1 MHNLIIILIKP
12 ILALKN
18 FSLIKYYYW
27 SVKSYLMKIE
37 NKTEILGPKFHFAF
51 FWVVLVWLIRKQ
63 DVFQQGSDWFTLK
76 TTITLIGLFGST
88 CQALECLFSI
98 SRTIL
103 VRYKYYIV
111 AYCYKAEFVLK
122 IMKHWIWEK
131 KNFAHNKGPL
141 GRRGK
146 QPSWDHRHIQLE
158 NFSKISVYS

>member
-27 SVKSYLMKIE
+27 SVKRYLMKIE

-51 FWVVLVWLIRKQ
+51 FWVVLVWPIRKQ
-63 DVFQQGSDWFTLK
+63 DVFQQGSDWFILK

-88 CQALECLFSI
+88 CQALEYLFSI

-131 KNFAHNKGPL
+131 KNL
-141 GRRGK
+141 GTKWK
-146 QPSWDHRHIQLE
+146 QPRWDHGHIQLE